1 MKKPRK
7 RTVYRFATTSPRVA
21 RAIGLLLR
29 DGYFVGLVE
38 LFDELR
44 RIKRQRPFLT
54 ITHYLGEKP
63 PRRHVPP
70 AKV

>member
-21 RAIGLLLR
+21 RAIGLLLK

-38 LFDELR
+38 LFDELKKMKR
-44 RIKRQRPFLT
+44 RGPLLT
-54 ITHYLGEKP
+54 ITHYLGEKT

-70 AKV
+70 EKV